1 MPDRASKTAEQLL
14 AAVAEVLGPRL
25 DAETSSALRAR
36 VHELARSWEAEA
48 EEALNAEL
56 TPVVDAIVAVASFEP
71 APTLLLEGR
80 SPFAGAVASGLKMLS
95 EEIVAHMARERELA
109 AKLMH
114 ADRLAVVG
122 QLSAGVAHE
131 VNNPATYLIA
141 NLELLKERQQK
152 SRSND
157 DSLELIDECLEGVNR
172 IVGIV
177 KDLRAYA
184 RTEVEDEPVLL
195 DDVLRLAAKT
205 VAKTVRYRARLDLE
219 LDAPVLTMG
228 NRARLTQVFINLLVN
243 AAQAIPEGRSE
254 QNQVKVKSF
263 VEGQTLVASVT
274 DTGQGMSPEV
284 QRRVFQPFFTTKP
297 LDQGTGL
304 GLSLSAEIIRQHG
317 GTLGFVSKEG
327 AGTTFEARL
336 PIRAVSP
343 VKPKPAVQVETL
355 RPRVLV
361 VDDDRLVLKS
371 YQRSL
376 GRDFELSTAADGEEA
391 VRLVRERSFDVVL
404 CDLMMPG
411 YDGPAVY
418 EAVTQVRPELAHRF
432 LFLSGGAFT
441 ARTRAFIEKLGER
454 LLEKPIDVAR
464 VREAVARLLLSPSR

>member
-1 MPDRASKTAEQLL
+1 ML

-25 DAETSSALRAR
+25 DSDASEALRAR
-36 VHELARSWEAEA
+36 VQVLAHAWAAEA

-71 APTLLLEGR
+71 APTLALESTSSFG
-80 SPFAGAVASGLKMLS
+80 SAVASGLKMLS
-95 EEIVAHMARERELA
+95 EEITAHMARERELA

-141 NLELLKERQQK
+141 NLELLKERELK
-152 SRSND
+152 ARSND
-157 DSLELIDECLEGVNR
+157 DSLELIEECLEGVQR

-219 LDAPVLTMG
+219 LDAPVPTMG

-243 AAQAIPEGRSE
+243 AAQAIPEGRPE
-254 QNQVKVKSF
+254 HHQVKVKSF
-263 VEGQTLVASVT
+263 VDGQTLVASVS
-274 DTGQGMSPEV
+274 DTGLGMSAEV
-284 QRRVFQPFFTTKP
+284 QRRVFQPFFTTKS

-304 GLSLSAEIIRQHG
+304 GLSLSAEIVRQHG
-317 GTLGFVSKEG
+317 GTLSFVSKEG
-327 AGTTFEARL
+327 VGTTFEARF
-336 PIRAVSP
+336 PIRALSL
-343 VKPKPAVQVETL
+343 VKTRPPAAAPTSRPK
-355 RPRVLV
+355 VLV

-376 GRDFELSTAADGEEA
+376 GRDFELTTAEGGEEA
-391 VRLVRERSFDVVL
+391 LSLVREHTFDVVL
-404 CDLMMPG
+404 CDLMMPAF
-411 YDGPAVY
+411 DGPAVY
-418 EAVTQVRPELAHRF
+418 EAVIQVRPELAHRF
-432 LFLSGGAFT
+432 LFVSGGAFT
-441 ARTRAFIEKLGER
+441 ARTRAFMEKLGER
-454 LLEKPIDVAR
+454 LLEKPIEVAR
-464 VREAVARLLLSPSR
+464 VREAVVRLLSAPR